1 MRSDGHKRFGWSFLV
16 VSFLALVIVPYV
28 IWGDQIDAW
37 TSGFLE
43 TAHGKPGLAAGVLGG
58 LLASD
63 ILFPVPSSIVS
74 TACGLF
80 LGVTLGALTS
90 LIGMVISC
98 GLGYWLGRI
107 CGRPVAVKL
116 VGERD
121 LKNFEGFSS
130 RYGIWALVLARPVPV
145 LAEVSVLFA
154 GVSRMSFG
162 RFMLATSLSNM
173 GISVGYAA
181 IGAYAADMNSFLI
194 AFMAGICVPG
204 LVMGGRR
211 LWAAFETRRELAA
224 DE

>member
-1 MRSDGHKRFGWSFLV
+1 MGSEHKRFGWSILLV
-16 VSFLALVIVPYV
+16 SVLMLVIVPFC
-28 IWGDQIDAW
+28 IWGDQVDAW
-37 TSGFLE
+37 TETFLE
-43 TAHGKPGLAAGVLGG
+43 TAHGRPGVAAGVLGG

-63 ILFPVPSSIVS
+63 ILFPIPSSIVS

-90 LIGMVISC
+90 LVGMVISC

-116 VGERD
+116 VGEKD
-121 LKNFEGFSS
+121 LTNFEGFSKK
-130 RYGIWALVLARPVPV
+130 YGLWALVLARPVPV

-162 RFMLATSLSNM
+162 QFMLITALSNM

-194 AFMAGICVPG
+194 AFLAGICVPG
-204 LVMGGRR
+204 VLMGGR
-211 LWAAFETRRELAA
+211 AAFGRLGTRNR
-224 DE
+224 